1 VTLDE
6 RPRYRGGGYEVVV
19 HEHGWKGAVRLDAGE
34 LDALMW
40 RQLKRP
46 VCLGRWTTSATQT
59 IGLWRYHD
67 AWYAAPAHASVSA
80 VLEAIAA
87 EALVGN
93 DPPVAPADPG
103 VDRFAAVRAAREPP
117 ETSEFQ
123 YYVGRLVWKRF
134 LATLAEAAQL
144 EHLEFTYQLRPR
156 LFSIGL
162 LVTVRGD
169 PQAVARFAGRSK
181 GIMFAYQSPTGS

>member
-6 RPRYRGGGYEVVV
+6 RPR
-19 HEHGWKGAVRLDAGE
+19 
-34 LDALMW
+34 
-40 RQLKRP
+40 
-46 VCLGRWTTSATQT
+46 
-59 IGLWRYHD
+59 
-67 AWYAAPAHASVSA
+67 
-80 VLEAIAA
+80 
-87 EALVGN
+87 
-93 DPPVAPADPG
+93 
-103 VDRFAAVRAAREPP
+103 
-117 ETSEFQ
+117 

-144 EHLEFTYQLRPR
+144 EHLEFWYQLRPR